1 PPLHALLPPSVLP
14 LGRHQ
19 GRVRMTLKRQWWGEE
34 RSVESVKVPLHE
46 SDIPREFGFGREQGE
61 R

>member
-1 PPLHALLPPSVLP
+1 
-14 LGRHQ
+14 
-19 GRVRMTLKRQWWGEE
+19 MTLKRQWWGEE
-34 RSVESVKVPLHE
+34 RSVESVKVHLHE